1 MDEKMPPVR
10 RRARRADAPRD
21 KRVNLRLN
29 SLEYAVLL
37 TAAAKKHQQVG
48 AYVAASALAVARE
61 EVSPA
66 PVETKDR
73 LRTLAEARVS
83 VNRIGNN
90 LNQIAHVLNGGG
102 EETPERL
109 AAVLAVVER
118 AVASLDAA
126 TIATM
131 QGER

>member
-1 MDEKMPPVR
+1 MDEKTPPVR

-21 KRVNLRLN
+21 KRVNLRFN
-29 SLEYAVLL
+29 ALEYAVLL
-37 TAAAKKHQQVG
+37 TAAKTNNQEVG
-48 AYVAASALAVARE
+48 AYVAAAALAVAKD
-61 EVSPA
+61 EVNPA
-66 PVETKDR
+66 PVEIKDR

-109 AAVLAVVER
+109 AAVLALVER

-131 QGER
+131 QGDR